1 MENLLSPGL
10 VILGIRTSATIIPR
24 TFFPPPQSFHSR
36 KRKEVHFCRLW
47 EKVLLNQTW
56 VCSPDAQQSQSTDTR
71 VWWRKVQHLL
81 QGQARRIGSS
91 CSGPW
96 LRIAQGSERIWT
108 CNLWVQNLHL
118 EPHHFTTELTRVE
131 ECFYLARGGGKSILP
146 TKDDWESGIYLGK
159 EVAMALDVK

>member
-56 VCSPDAQQSQSTDTR
+56 VCSPDAQQSQSIDTELCS
-71 VWWRKVQHLL
+71 RKIPNQSAQHGIKQREWVSQTQKTQTLRGI
-81 QGQARRIGSS
+81 QRRIFKSKMRESHRMGHPFRLNS
-91 CSGPW
+91 
-96 LRIAQGSERIWT
+96 LVGSEITVISR
-108 CNLWVQNLHL
+108 NLCHQHYGSYWSWGM
-118 EPHHFTTELTRVE
+118 
-131 ECFYLARGGGKSILP
+131 CF
-146 TKDDWESGIYLGK
+146 
-159 EVAMALDVK
+159 